1 MLNIVL
7 TRPPEKLWSC
17 TISLVA
23 RHVKSFLDTLAASI
37 VGNLASDGQRN
48 SASNNDRNSNSHV
61 RASSS
66 SNYYYNNNANV
77 RASCH
82 LCSLSLSNNSYV
94 RASSHNARGLDASP
108 GAMSQAGRPP
118 IVYHHHMS
126 DKDNSTGRGVLDRL
140 SLPQYTVIN
149 ASMDIILEYQ

>member
-7 TRPPEKLWSC
+7 TRPPEMLWSR
-17 TISLVA
+17 TVSLVA
-23 RHVKSFLDTLAASI
+23 QHAKGSPDTPAASI

-48 SASNNDRNSNSHV
+48 KISNV
-61 RASSS
+61 GESS
-66 SNYYYNNNANV
+66 SNNNYNNNNNNANV
-77 RASCH
+77 RASC

-94 RASSHNARGLDASP
+94 RASSLNARGLDASP

-126 DKDNSTGRGVLDRL
+126 DKDNSSGRRVLDRP
-140 SLPQYTVIN
+140 LPQYTVID
-149 ASMDIILEYQ
+149 ASMGIILEYQ

>member
-7 TRPPEKLWSC
+7 TRPPEMLYSF
-17 TISLVA
+17 TVSLA
-23 RHVKSFLDTLAASI
+23 AQHVKSFPSTLAAII

-48 SASNNDRNSNSHV
+48 KISNV
-61 RASSS
+61 RESSS
-66 SNYYYNNNANV
+66 SNYNYNNNNANV
-77 RASCH
+77 RASC

-94 RASSHNARGLDASP
+94 RASSLNARGLDASP

-126 DKDNSTGRGVLDRL
+126 DKDNSPGRRVLDRP
-140 SLPQYTVIN
+140 LPQYTVID
-149 ASMDIILEYQ
+149 ASMGIILEYQ